1 MIKDIISFSLKNDYI
16 YAIDLQKTPIIV
28 SAVEFIKNYVI
39 FNDTK
44 YYFQFDEVFVE
55 VVDLHGYIESF
66 PSNITEQTKIL
77 IGRLGKNVYGLLVDR
92 VNEIITLPLATEI
105 KISTKNF
112 RNLDFI
118 NEELIIGKDK
128 YIYINFE
135 KLVENINLIK
145 IG

>member
-44 YYFQFDEVFVE
+44 YYFQFDEVLVE

-66 PSNITEQTKIL
+66 PSDITEQTKIL

-112 RNLDFI
+112 KNLDFI
-118 NEELIIGKDK
+118 NDELIIGKDK

>member
-28 SAVEFIKNYVI
+28 SAVEFIKNYVSI
-39 FNDTK
+39 NDTK

-55 VVDLHGYIESF
+55 VVDLHGYRY
-66 PSNITEQTKIL
+66 PLSNITEQTKIL

-92 VNEIITLPLATEI
+92 VNEIIALPLATEI

-135 KLVENINLIK
+135 KLVENIHLIK